1 MPHTKAD
8 YSKTVI
14 YKIQHRE
21 IDELL
26 YVGSTTDFTRR
37 KKQHQKMCNNVDGK
51 QYNTKIYKNIRD
63 NGGWDMFNMVI
74 VKEFP
79 CQNKYEAFM
88 EEDRCMIEMKANMN
102 SFRAYQTHEEY
113 EECKKQYR
121 IKYKDKIAERDKQ
134 KMTCE
139 CGCVIRRCGLAIHKR
154 TKKHQKYLLD
164 NQ

>member
-37 KKQHQKMCNNVDGK
+37 KKQHQKMCNNADSKFHNFKVY
-51 QYNTKIYKNIRD
+51 QMIRD
-63 NGGWDMFNMVI
+63 NGGWDAFNMTI
-74 VKEFP
+74 IKEFP

-102 SFRAYQTHEEY
+102 SVRACQTHEEY
-113 EECKKQYR
+113 LKQYR
-121 IKYKDKIAERDKQ
+121 YRCICGATITNKRHIKDHEKTI
-134 KMTCE
+134 
-139 CGCVIRRCGLAIHKR
+139 
-154 TKKHQKYLLD
+154 KHQLFILK
-164 NQ
+164 NEAIW